1 MNVLK
6 RGGLAGGAESAK
18 GEWSRGSGD
27 VGNWALRRS
36 RGSGRLR
43 TKIPRRSAL
52 SIDFD
57 FDFDFETDTDFDF
70 ETDCPVRC
78 SPSAVIRGSNCPI
91 PTDRDGPAIDCPL
104 ASGFRLPGRTVLLHT
119 PVARSIV

>member
-1 MNVLK
+1 M
-6 RGGLAGGAESAK
+6 
-18 GEWSRGSGD
+18 
-27 VGNWALRRS
+27 
-36 RGSGRLR
+36 
-43 TKIPRRSAL
+43 KIPRRSAL

-78 SPSAVIRGSNCPI
+78 SPSAVIRGSNGPI